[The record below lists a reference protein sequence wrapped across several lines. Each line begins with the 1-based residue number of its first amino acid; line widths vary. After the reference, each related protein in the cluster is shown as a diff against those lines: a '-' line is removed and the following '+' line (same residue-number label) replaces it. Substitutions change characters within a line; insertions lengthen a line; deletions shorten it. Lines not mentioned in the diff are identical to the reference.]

1 MTYLKAASFV
11 SLVDVLPDCYV
22 NALTEGNPSLQVL
35 DLAFGTLNQV
45 EVPDKLQR
53 QMKKIVCNTQ
63 SVGHLVK
70 SNHNL
75 FTFAPENCI
84 AQNLI
89 LVKAL
94 DINSHQNN
102 DINYWGDDLVM
113 WKIRSKCFLC
123 NGMFERWIIEYGKDY
138 GKDDKGTNNVD
149 VNRLLLDKKLHV
161 LEWITKPDGSDGK
174 ESLNWMFVF
183 ITNHNTHLL
192 SCLGSMPE

>member
-1 MTYLKAASFV
+1 M
-11 SLVDVLPDCYV
+11 
-22 NALTEGNPSLQVL
+22 
-35 DLAFGTLNQV
+35 NQV
-45 EVPDKLQR
+45 PRGVVIVTGSGDEVPDKLQR
-53 QMKKIVCNTQ
+53 QMKNIVCNTQ

-84 AQNLI
+84 AQNSI

-94 DINSHQNN
+94 EINAHLNN

-138 GKDDKGTNNVD
+138 GKDDNGTNNVD
-149 VNRLLLDKKLHV
+149 TISLLLDKKLHV

-192 SCLGSMPE
+192 SCLGSIKS